1 MLAGVSNF
9 TVNFLDLED
18 HTTPITIG
26 IDSIETFASKLSKS
40 GNVIESFFYDNW
52 LNTLIYHFIVNF
64 LQLRC
69 CIRGRKHYNP
79 KNTFNIDRELCTNRG
94 FVLRQGN
101 IARKEG
107 VYGQ

>member
-9 TVNFLDLED
+9 TVNFLDVED

-40 GNVIESFFYDNW
+40 VSVIESFFYDNW

-69 CIRGRKHYNP
+69 CIRGENTITP
-79 KNTFNIDRELCTNRG
+79 KILFILVITIIFKIVTCCSL
-94 FVLRQGN
+94 
-101 IARKEG
+101 
-107 VYGQ
+107 